1 MKIDYLC
8 IGNGVA
14 SNSAVDK
21 IREKDKK
28 SSIAIVGDEEFDFYY
43 RPQLPDYLLDRVD
56 DNRIVSVSEKQYSE
70 KNIKLIK
77 SRQVVAIEP
86 ENRKVKLDNGEELEY
101 KKLLI
106 ATGLSP
112 FTSPIGFQTL
122 SDVKK
127 LKEIIS
133 NINEVV
139 IGGKY
144 IFLLELVRALIT
156 LKKKI
161 IFLCKGKRLLED
173 LLDERASWHLEQL
186 LISNGVN
193 LLYQTEIDRIDTS
206 TDGKYLVHTRH
217 SNISGQRKDII
228 STDIYF
234 VADYDE
240 KNKNMFINAE
250 LEYAESGIWV
260 DRYMRTNKSDIFA
273 AGDVARVRNGY
284 PPNILRV
291 GWQRAKLQGEI
302 AGENMMGGNVE
313 FNPFSTAIH
322 IRFGRI
328 NFLFAG
334 ELPPTLQGCAEDI
347 VLESLPDNYYKR
359 VHIQDGV
366 VKGFVFV
373 GGTRGLARVKE
384 LLAEGSRLSGS
395 EKFVLQKELVEGY
408 GDTIS
413 LQMACPVC
421 KTILDLPITVEVGEK
436 VICEVCGAE
445 SVVSRTRVSMVKYL
459 ELR

>member
-14 SNSAVDK
+14 SNSAVEK
-21 IREKDKK
+21 IREKDSK

-56 DNRIVSVSEKQYSE
+56 DNRIVSVTEKEYSE
-70 KNIKLIK
+70 KNIRLIK
-77 SRQVVAIEP
+77 SRRVVAIDP
-86 ENRKVKLDNGEELEY
+86 DNRKVKLDNGDELEY

-112 FTSPIGFQTL
+112 FKSPIGFQTL
-122 SDVKK
+122 SDVKR

-133 NINEVV
+133 KINEVL
-139 IGGKY
+139 IGGEY

-193 LLYQTEIDRIDTS
+193 LLYQTEIDKVDTNPE
-206 TDGKYLVHTRH
+206 GKYLIHTRH
-217 SNISGQRKDII
+217 PNLSGQRKDII
-228 STDIYF
+228 SVDLYF
-234 VADYDE
+234 LADYEE
-240 KNKNMFINAE
+240 KNKNMFINAG
-250 LEYAESGIWV
+250 LEYAEAGIWI
-260 DRYMRTNKSDIFA
+260 DRYMRTNVKDIYA

-302 AGENMMGGNVE
+302 AGENMLGGNVE

-334 ELPPTLQGCAEDI
+334 ELPPTLQGCSEDI

-384 LLAEGSRLSGS
+384 LLAEEVHLSGS

-445 SVVSRTRVSMVKYL
+445 SVVSRTKVSMVKYL
-459 ELR
+459 ELI

>member
-28 SSIAIVGDEEFDFYY
+28 SSILIIGDEDFDFYY
-43 RPQLPDYLLDRVD
+43 RPQLPDYLLDRVND
-56 DNRIVSVSEKQYSE
+56 DKIVPVSEEDY
-70 KNIKLIK
+70 KNKNVQVMK
-77 SRQVVAIEP
+77 SRRVVAIDP
-86 ENRKVKLDNGEELEY
+86 DSRKVRLDDGNEVEY

-112 FTSPIGFQTL
+112 FKSPMGFQNL
-122 SDVKK
+122 GEVKK

-133 NINEVV
+133 RISEIV
-139 IGGKY
+139 IAGEY

-156 LKKKI
+156 LNKKI

-186 LISNGVN
+186 LISSGVN
-193 LLYQTEIDRIDTS
+193 LLYHTEINKVDVNPE
-206 TDGKYLVHTRH
+206 GKYLIHTRH
-217 SNISGQRKDII
+217 SGQSSERKDII
-228 STDIYF
+228 SCDLYF
-234 VADYDE
+234 LAEYEE
-240 KNKNMFINAE
+240 KNKEMFINAG
-250 LEYAESGIWV
+250 LEYAEAGIWI
-260 DRYMRTNKSDIFA
+260 DRFMRTNKKDVFS

-302 AGENMMGGNVE
+302 AGENMAGGNVE

-359 VHIQDGV
+359 VHIQEGV

-384 LLAEGSRLSGS
+384 LLADGSRLSGS

-421 KTILDLPITVEVGEK
+421 KTILDLPIIVEVGEK

>member
-14 SNSAVDK
+14 SNSAVNK
-21 IREKDKK
+21 IREKDKN

-43 RPQLPDYLLDRVD
+43 RPQLPDYLLERVD
-56 DNRIVSVSEKQYSE
+56 DEKIVSTREEEYKN
-70 KNIKLIK
+70 KNIRVIK
-77 SRQVVAIEP
+77 SCKVVTIEP
-86 ENRKVKLDNGEELEY
+86 GKKRVKLDDGEELEY
-101 KKLLI
+101 GKLLI

-112 FTSPIGFQTL
+112 FKSPVGFQSL
-122 SDVKK
+122 GEVKK

-133 NINEVV
+133 RVNEVV
-139 IGGKY
+139 VAGEY
-144 IFLLELVRALIT
+144 IFLLELVRALIA
-156 LKKKI
+156 LNKKI

-193 LLYQTEIDRIDTS
+193 LLYHTEIEKVDIS
-206 TDGKYLVHTRH
+206 PEGKYLIHTRH
-217 SNISGQRKDII
+217 PEKTGQRKDII
-228 STDIYF
+228 SCDIYF
-234 VADYDE
+234 LADYEE
-240 KNKNMFINAE
+240 KNKDMFINAG
-250 LEYAESGIWV
+250 LEYAEAGIWI
-260 DRYMRTNKSDIFA
+260 DRYMRTNIKDIYA

-302 AGENMMGGNVE
+302 AGENMAGGNIE

-334 ELPPTLQGCAEDI
+334 ELAPTLQGCAEDI

-384 LLAEGSRLSGS
+384 LLAEGYKLSES
-395 EKFVLQKELVEGY
+395 EKFVLQKDLVEGY

>member
-1 MKIDYLC
+1 MNIDYLC

-28 SSIAIVGDEEFDFYY
+28 SSILIIGDEDFDFYY
-43 RPQLPDYLLDRVD
+43 RPQLPDYLLDRVND
-56 DNRIVSVSEKQYSE
+56 DKIIPVSEEDY
-70 KNIKLIK
+70 KNKNVQVIK
-77 SRQVVAIEP
+77 SRRVVAIDP
-86 ENRKVKLDNGEELEY
+86 ESRKVRLDDGNEVEY

-112 FTSPIGFQTL
+112 FKSPMGFQNL
-122 SDVKK
+122 GEVKK
-127 LKEIIS
+127 LKEINSRIS
-133 NINEVV
+133 EVV
-139 IGGKY
+139 IAGEY

-156 LKKKI
+156 LNKKI
-161 IFLCKGKRLLED
+161 IFLCRGERLLED

-186 LISNGVN
+186 LISSGVN
-193 LLYQTEIDRIDTS
+193 LLYHTEINKVDVNPE
-206 TDGKYLVHTRH
+206 GKYLIHTRH
-217 SNISGQRKDII
+217 SGQSSERKDII
-228 STDIYF
+228 SCDLYF
-234 VADYDE
+234 LAEYEE
-240 KNKNMFINAE
+240 KNKEMFINAG
-250 LEYAESGIWV
+250 LEYAEAGIWI
-260 DRYMRTNKSDIFA
+260 DRFMRTNKKDIFS
-273 AGDVARVRNGY
+273 AGDVARVKDGY

-302 AGENMMGGNVE
+302 AGENMAGGNVE

-359 VHIQDGV
+359 VHIQEGV